1 MKRMLTRLL
10 LVLIMSCAAT
20 ASLQAQVTTWLTQG
34 TSTGYDQV
42 YDITVDDWGNT
53 YMYGQAEG
61 NGKTITFGNFSQT
74 INASVAG
81 FIVKVDPNGVVKWM
95 KIMETNWIWPWDIDY
110 GGGAI
115 WFTGQFASS
124 LDLGPYS
131 LTSTGGGLGFM
142 ARVDTAGVITF
153 GFSIPMANQMKGLTV
168 DNAGNPVFVGEHVQ
182 TGSTGPGCTPLTGNG
197 TFQNYSSFVG
207 RYDMSNYPV
216 YCDWLT
222 QIPSLQLTSGTTQYF
237 NRPMDVATDAAGNTY
252 VVGEFVG
259 GLDWAGAVYFNAE
272 DSSDTYVAKFS
283 PTGTYEWLT
292 VSSGT
297 GHTIC
302 ETIEVS
308 PNGTVTVGGYS
319 SSGTNFGALQIP
331 NTGSQQ
337 SFLAQFDG
345 ATGNP
350 LGSQYF
356 GNGRNNIFDIDSDS
370 QSRLYVVGSFGNG
383 ILDLGNGVVGALT
396 GNGFGGYVASLDST
410 MTAEWIKV
418 WGENCC
424 AGAGLG
430 VELDPTESRLLFG
443 GHYFGS
449 MNLDG
454 LSLVSTGQNEAF
466 IGNIT
471 LVQPSDSIWPGDAND
486 DLIANNLDLL
496 HVGLAF
502 GSTGPARPNATTNWT
517 AQFADLWGSSI
528 SGTDVVHADTDGN
541 GLVDAADTLA
551 INLNYG
557 LTHNKGNKV
566 DGVGPLL
573 AARFLSDSLLAGDTA
588 TILIELGTGMDPAN
602 GVYGLAFSLQF
613 DTTLVDASSVMV
625 EYSQS
630 WLGSLGTNMI
640 KLDKVFESNGYID
653 FALARTNQQATSG
666 FGEICRMTIIMVD
679 DLTAKNIIVEPFTVE
694 LTDVTVID
702 ELGAELGATTA
713 SDTLIVYQDGTD
725 GIDPTLSS
733 MLSLFPIP
741 ADDRLSVSL
750 EGARALSWQLM
761 DLHGSLVSEDRE
773 TRSDFQIDISRLSA
787 GTYFFLMNTDRGI
800 AAKKILI
807 K

>member
-34 TSTGYDQV
+34 TSSGYDQV
-42 YDITVDDWGNT
+42 YDVTVDDWGNT

-115 WFTGQFASS
+115 WFTGQYATN
-124 LDLGPYS
+124 LDLGQFS
-131 LTSTGGGLGFM
+131 LPATGPSGFLARIDTSGNTTNAINLPF
-142 ARVDTAGVITF
+142 
-153 GFSIPMANQMKGLTV
+153 ANQLKGLAV
-168 DNAGNPVFVGEHVQ
+168 DAAGNPTFVGENVAS
-182 TGSTGPGCTPLTGNG
+182 GFAGPGCAQIVGNG

-207 RYDMSNYPV
+207 KYDMSNANFF
-216 YCDWLT
+216 CDWT
-222 QIPSLQLTSGTTQYF
+222 DYIPSLQLTSGTTQYF
-237 NRPMDVATDAAGNTY
+237 NRPMDVATDAAGNVY

-259 GLDWAGAVYFNAE
+259 GLDWAGSIYFNAE
-272 DSSDTYVAKFS
+272 DSSDTYVAKYS
-283 PTGTYEWLT
+283 ATGTQEWLT

-337 SFLAQFDG
+337 SFLVQFDG
-345 ATGNP
+345 ATGTP
-350 LGSQYF
+350 VASRYF
-356 GNGRNNIFDIDSDS
+356 GNGRNNMLDIDSDS

-383 ILDLGNGVVGALT
+383 AIDLGNGVVGT
-396 GNGFGGYVASLDST
+396 IMGNGFGGYVTSLDSV
-410 MTAEWIKV
+410 MTAEWVKV

-430 VELDPTESRLLFG
+430 VELDPSESRLLFG

-454 LSLVSTGQNEAF
+454 LSLASSGQNEAF
-466 IGNIT
+466 LGNIS

-486 DLIANNLDLL
+486 DLVANNLDLL
-496 HVGLAF
+496 QVGLAF
-502 GSTGPARPNATTNWT
+502 GSSGPARPGGTTNWT
-517 AQFADLWGSSI
+517 AQFADLWGSST
-528 SGTDVVHADTDGN
+528 SGIDNVHADTDGSGTVN
-541 GLVDAADTLA
+541 ADDTLA

-557 LTHNKGNKV
+557 LMHNKGNKV
-566 DGVGPLL
+566 DAVGPLL

-588 TILIELGTGMDPAN
+588 TIIIELGTGMDPAN

-613 DTTLVDASSVMV
+613 DTSLVDASTASVT
-625 EYSQS
+625 YGQS

-679 DLTAKNIIVEPFTVE
+679 DLTAKDIIVEPFTVE

-702 ELGAELGATTA
+702 ELGGELGATTA
-713 SDTLIVYQDGTD
+713 TDTVIIYQDGTD
-725 GIDPTLSS
+725 AIDPGLSS
-733 MLSLFPIP
+733 MLTLFPIP
-741 ADDRLSVSL
+741 ADDRLSVRL

-761 DLHGSLVSEDRE
+761 DLHGALINENRE
-773 TRSDFQIDISRLSA
+773 TRSDFEIEISSLAA
-787 GTYFFLMNTDRGI
+787 GTYFFLMNTDRGVT
-800 AAKKILI
+800 AKKILI